1 MVPKLTHHLYI
12 HQHVYDNELLTPKR
26 VKDQLDVLIH
36 TVKSSVIN
44 RKFIADHSDDQARVY
59 DAIIQLLQDHDRDT
73 KVGRK
78 NWGEIVSL
86 AAAKAMGIP
95 VMLSDEGNLQQ
106 IVDEY
111 LNSGTTD
118 SLPRAISQSFGL
130 KSLYVLCVIM
140 AEAANPLYTSG

>member
-1 MVPKLTHHLYI
+1 MVFI
-12 HQHVYDNELLTPKR
+12 LLSDTGKA
-26 VKDQLDVLIH
+26 
-36 TVKSSVIN
+36 SVIN

-59 DAIIQLLQDHDRDT
+59 DAVIQLLQDNDRDT

-86 AAAKAMGIP
+86 TAAKAMGIP

-111 LNSGTTD
+111 LNSGTNERPSTGD
-118 SLPRAISQSFGL
+118 ITIVRIKDFIRFMRDNGGNR
-130 KSLYVLCVIM
+130 KSALYIWVS
-140 AEAANPLYTSG
+140 SGRTLEMNARKHEFHTKLWPSS